1 MTFFIRE
8 LPTNAPPGGHKV
20 TSEDVKQT
28 HISKSHWQCICFA
41 RLAAVSENI
50 AGRRG
55 NGLGGVVLHRPD
67 LRCGLIISKTFL
79 INISDAKV
87 ITSAPAFNFHPLTAV
102 EVCGVAQRWAK
113 DAEVHSDSTRLAK
126 LLPPRDVY
134 VENQGGKGGS

>member
-1 MTFFIRE
+1 MLLSRATKKPLKMLNRHF
-8 LPTNAPPGGHKV
+8 
-20 TSEDVKQT
+20 Q
-28 HISKSHWQCICFA
+28 KSLAVDCFA

-55 NGLGGVVLHRPD
+55 DGLGGVVLHRPD
-67 LRCGLIISKTFL
+67 LRCGLIITSKTSL

-87 ITSAPAFNFHPLTAV
+87 ITSAPAFHFHPLTAV

-126 LLPPRDVY
+126 LLPLWDVC
-134 VENQGGKGGS
+134 VENQEVGGGGC